1 MFPSFVLFGKTIS
14 TYSIASLVGI
24 LLAGIYAAI
33 MAKKRGLDDVEM
45 IITLLFSAIGVLI
58 GGHLLYGITN
68 IQTIIQ
74 LIRDPSPIGSVK
86 DFFQYLFYIF
96 GGQVYYGGLIGGLI
110 VGYLYLK
117 RKKLPVGEYSDICA
131 AMIPLFHGFGRIG
144 CFLGGCCYGVPSAF
158 GFIYHNNPLPEA
170 NGIRRFPIQLLES
183 ALNFILFLMFH
194 RLLKKDK
201 YKGLLLYIYLC
212 TYAVMRFVLEFW
224 RGRRFARIYI
234 WPFHL
239 SVHQYICVCIWV
251 NHDINKSRKNASTQA
266 PLFLHKTCIYY
277 LPNRKK
283 KG

>member
-45 IITLLFSAIGVLI
+45 IITLLFAAIGVLI

-224 RGRRFARIYI
+224 RGDTLRGFI
-234 WPFHL
+234 FGL
-239 SVHQYICVCIWV
+239 STSQFISIFVFVFGFIMIL
-251 NHDINKSRKNASTQA
+251 IKSRKNAA
-266 PLFLHKTCIYY
+266 PSA
-277 LPNRKK
+277 PVSA
-283 KG
+283 

>member
-96 GGQVYYGGLIGGLI
+96 GGQVYLSLIHI
-110 VGYLYLK
+110 
-117 RKKLPVGEYSDICA
+117 
-131 AMIPLFHGFGRIG
+131 
-144 CFLGGCCYGVPSAF
+144 
-158 GFIYHNNPLPEA
+158 
-170 NGIRRFPIQLLES
+170 
-183 ALNFILFLMFH
+183 
-194 RLLKKDK
+194 
-201 YKGLLLYIYLC
+201 
-212 TYAVMRFVLEFW
+212 
-224 RGRRFARIYI
+224 
-234 WPFHL
+234 
-239 SVHQYICVCIWV
+239 
-251 NHDINKSRKNASTQA
+251 STA
-266 PLFLHKTCIYY
+266 T
-277 LPNRKK
+277 
-283 KG
+283 